1 MNRIRISY
9 IIGLLLGVLM
19 LSLVF
24 SQTFTYS
31 VSRTFTVEVVK
42 DPNADIA
49 IIPGIYLSTEK
60 GYVVDG
66 LNGSGDFE
74 FNFTAAPA
82 TITNF
87 TPAFYLQNN
96 LNQTVSV
103 EISLTTQPDVI
114 VSVSATDVNGNYYVY
129 VIPNVPAGNTA
140 SFNIDIPAGSEAAI
154 GVSIHVLPGV
164 TVPSSYP
171 LKLTINATYPS
182 DS

>member
-1 MNRIRISY
+1 MNKIRISY
-9 IIGLLLGVLM
+9 IVGLLLGVLM

-49 IIPGIYLSTEK
+49 IIPAIYLGTDK

-87 TPAFYLQNN
+87 TPAFYLANN

-103 EISLTTQPDVI
+103 EISLTVQPDVI
-114 VSVSATDVNGNYYVY
+114 VSVQANDVNGEYYIY
-129 VIPNVPAGNTA
+129 VNPTVTGNTA
-140 SFNIDIPAGSEAAI
+140 SFNIDIPAGGESAI
-154 GVSIHVLPGV
+154 SVSIHVLPGV
-164 TVPSSYP
+164 PLSSSYP

-182 DS
+182 D